1 MRKQDFFCMLLGSLI
16 TFSFTA
22 VLVPCRTCPFAG
34 DHARPDRR
42 IGSAD
47 RFKQF
52 ALRRI
57 DQAAQ
62 HLAAAAAAGI
72 FSRMFFKPKTFFG
85 IETGED
91 GL

>member
-1 MRKQDFFCMLLGSLI
+1 MLSVI
-16 TFSFTA
+16 DSRFSFAA
-22 VLVPCRTCPFAG
+22 VLVPCRTCTFAG
-34 DHARPDRR
+34 DHAGPDRR

-47 RFKQF
+47 RFKKF

-72 FSRMFFKPKTFFG
+72 FGCMLLKTETLFG
-85 IETGED
+85 IETAQD